1 MWGVVEDLEELKEEN
16 EYNLT
21 KIYCMKEANK
31 PHTYKTLQMKSLAYT
46 VNRCL

>member
-16 EYNLT
+16 EYNQNILYERSQPT
-21 KIYCMKEANK
+21 
-31 PHTYKTLQMKSLAYT
+31 TYTQNIQMKSLVYT